1 MSVHVAIVT
10 YLKMFSIKYLIQRRK
25 AKNKM
30 QSLCKRHFIERTS
43 SQTSV
48 SLNSSVTFKNKA

>member
-10 YLKMFSIKYLIQRRK
+10 CFKMLSIKYLIQRRK
-25 AKNKM
+25 AKHKM
-30 QSLCKRHFIERTS
+30 QRLCKRHFIERTS

>member
-1 MSVHVAIVT
+1 MSVHVAIMT
-10 YLKMFSIKYLIQRRK
+10 YFKMFSIKYLIQRRK
-25 AKNKM
+25 AKHKM